1 MLMLKESEVCTPME
15 NFFSLCTSLH
25 SATLHGLLLCG
36 SGAVV
41 PKCFHFA
48 IMSLKVDY
56 GISRK
61 EGISRTD
68 PVPLSHSITVTTT
81 RDSVN
86 LLECPI
92 LSQMFGKA

>member
-1 MLMLKESEVCTPME
+1 
-15 NFFSLCTSLH
+15 
-25 SATLHGLLLCG
+25 
-36 SGAVV
+36 
-41 PKCFHFA
+41 
-48 IMSLKVDY
+48 MSLKVDY